1 MVAAIMNRGLALRSL
16 GRLAEAVTAYDESIG
31 ILREQVEQEHRQDLR
46 NDLARA
52 FYNLALVREKLKAM
66 PAALDAVRE
75 TRRLWEDL
83 VNEGM
88 RHLERDLDSAKKLEA
103 RLTRRSQ
110 PSRLRT

>member
-1 MVAAIMNRGLALRSL
+1 MNRGLALRSL

-75 TRRLWEDL
+75 TRRLRSE
-83 VNEGM
+83 
-88 RHLERDLDSAKKLEA
+88 ERRVGKECRA
-103 RLTRRSQ
+103 RWGRQRDKERSG
-110 PSRLRT
+110 